1 MKTTFH
7 INQRMKQRG
16 ITKEMINC
24 VIELGEI
31 IQDKYVI
38 DKKLATSYIKL
49 IQQEQEKRKLQ

>member
-1 MKTTFH
+1 
-7 INQRMKQRG
+7 MKQRG